1 MKLKTV
7 LIPKTHPEQ
16 GSLDA
21 TPNSTSDFIDS
32 RCVSSADLPA
42 IHGTLE
48 QLPNELFLDLFTYLN
63 IQHLHSAFWGLNT
76 RFNSLFQSYENLCLT
91 FDEKTDQ
98 LSMKSYATFITRLI
112 IDTSNNCDFSQFPNL
127 QTLIVCD
134 GNSKHLEQIQPD
146 IVPNLTHLSFLLGSK
161 FTPSSQLVNDVF
173 SNRFPS
179 LRHANLDRISDL
191 TSCAWS
197 TSPSLL
203 FVSIR
208 SAEPLIVSCI
218 LASCPNL
225 DHLQLHVFNQIRI
238 GATSSPPSNHPLR
251 RFTLWS
257 DTVELTSTDIDI
269 ILANTPNVEHFYL
282 QTISCMAFVDL
293 AVGLINQLNRLYRFD
308 CYVRENMSKKTRI
321 GDLTTIHQLHPCFNR
336 VKCIVEKDDF
346 RIFATK

>member
-1 MKLKTV
+1 LKAV
-7 LIPKTHPEQ
+7 SIPETQAHQ
-16 GSLDA
+16 GFLDTA
-21 TPNSTSDFIDS
+21 TSSTSDFIDS
-32 RCVSSADLPA
+32 RCVSSVDLPPV
-42 IHGTLE
+42 HGTLE

-63 IQHLHSAFWGLNT
+63 IQHLHSAFWGLNK

-91 FDEKTDQ
+91 FDDKTDQ
-98 LSMKSYATFITRLI
+98 LSMKSYAPFVTRLI
-112 IDTSNNCDFSQFPNL
+112 IDTHNNCDFSQFPNL

-161 FTPSSQLVNDVF
+161 FTASSQLVNNVF

-179 LRHANLDRISDL
+179 LRHANLSRISDL

-197 TSPSLL
+197 TSPSLR

-225 DHLQLHVFNQIRI
+225 DHLQLHVFNKIRI

-257 DTVELTSTDIDI
+257 DTVELTSTDIDT

-282 QTISCMAFVDL
+282 QTICCMAFVDL

-336 VKCIVEKDDF
+336 VQCIEEKDDF
-346 RIFATK
+346 RIFATKY